1 MDERGRLMRETLEQ
15 AEEYIPK
22 LIVGINVIAN
32 ELRTGME
39 NETAASMLNDA
50 IDGLEWI
57 NDAVNLTIDFWV
69 NKDVIEA
76 DALKDP
82 LAMMAEAMQNRDH
95 ILLADVLDYEIK
107 PVLENWL
114 KTINDAL

>member
-1 MDERGRLMRETLEQ
+1 MDEHGQLMRETLEQ

-22 LIVGINVIAN
+22 LINGINVIAN

-39 NETAASMLNDA
+39 NEAASMLNDA

-69 NKDVIEA
+69 NKAVIEA

-107 PVLENWL
+107 PVLEDWL
-114 KTINDAL
+114 KTINNAL